1 MYHCRWTD
9 GSIINFIS
17 WAPGKPRPIG
27 KDKKC
32 VYMMASRG
40 EGRVGQRGCRSQGEG
55 WCSGQQGEPGQGP
68 SVSSHP
74 LCSPNPRRTGS
85 REGRAGTCPAA
96 TEDLSSELDT
106 GPEPQPHLLS
116 GREARCW
123 QPGPTLRVTAVHF
136 SQRTGGTRGAQQ
148 PCLISASG
156 ATAPESCSP
165 QTCCPQG
172 AAPLAGASS
181 STR

>member
-1 MYHCRWTD
+1 MCHCRWTD

-17 WAPGKPRPIG
+17 WAPATSAIG
-27 KDKKC
+27 KDKC

-40 EGRVGQRGCRSQGEG
+40 EGGVRAEGAEARGEG
-55 WCSGQQGEPGQGP
+55 WCSGQQGRPGQGP

-74 LCSPNPRRTGS
+74 LCSPNKKDWIQRG
-85 REGRAGTCPAA
+85 EGRGACPAA
-96 TEDLSSELDT
+96 AEDLSSELDT
-106 GPEPQPHLLS
+106 GPEPQPPPPPP
-116 GREARCW
+116 GAEAKCW

-136 SQRTGGTRGAQQ
+136 HEDWGTRGAQQ

-165 QTCCPQG
+165 QT
-172 AAPLAGASS
+172 AAHRGLPPLNGASS